1 MRHARGR
8 FSAVYRSAVPAVP
21 AVLMLLAA
29 GFSFSGCG
37 GGAPFKIVPVS
48 GKVTYKGGSLIPA
61 DRIVVTFVPQG
72 VPGAGKE
79 AATAAQGDLNVADGT
94 FAGLTTH
101 KHMDGA
107 IIGKHKVTVQAL
119 KTGPG
124 GVGQPIN
131 VVPLVYTR
139 AETTPLSVEV
149 TGSGNNFP
157 LEIDKAR

>member
-1 MRHARGR
+1 MRRSTGR
-8 FSAVYRSAVPAVP
+8 FSAGDRSGVPAVP
-21 AVLMLLAA
+21 ALLIVLAA
-29 GFSFSGCG
+29 GLSGCG
-37 GGAPFKIVPVS
+37 GGEPFKIVPVS
-48 GKVTYKGGSLIPA
+48 GKVTYKDGSLIPA

-72 VPGAGKE
+72 VQGAGKE

-124 GVGQPIN
+124 GVGQPIQA
-131 VVPLVYTR
+131 VPIAYTR

-149 TGSGNNFP
+149 TGSGNVFP
-157 LEIDKAR
+157 LEIEKGR